1 MTALRCL
8 KTERFIRAVNPEWFQ
23 ELNIITMQIN
33 SRVVKLYVKGDEARI
48 RTYLES
54 LKPLVLELL
63 PVQLEEMFIQEVIHN
78 KEAVHHEL

>member
-1 MTALRCL
+1 
-8 KTERFIRAVNPEWFQ
+8 
-23 ELNIITMQIN
+23 MQIN